1 MPCSSAMSVAPIPCD
16 LSARTS
22 RLFLFAVGA
31 LPSVGN
37 DSDSMVVPEMI
48 KEAPVINYRKAW
60 DKIREEAD
68 LVNFRLHDLRH
79 NFASTVINAS
89 TSLAVVGALLGH
101 ENIKATQRYAHL
113 ADSVVDSAD
122 NANAQA
128 TADKVAGTVGAA

>member
-1 MPCSSAMSVAPIPCD
+1 MPSCSAMSVAPIPCD
-16 LSARTS
+16 LSAKTS

-60 DKIREEAD
+60 DKIREVAD
-68 LVNFRLHDLRH
+68 LDNFRLHDLRH

-128 TADKVAGTVGAA
+128 TADKVAGTIGAA